1 MHTLVLSYS
10 NVHAS
15 SVSIRWAVSL
25 YVCLTRTSLAV
36 RSYLSAREG
45 LAAKRTQSDATPA
58 WNISAVALQPM
69 PVNRPQLAVHEWAAA
84 LDSA

>member
-1 MHTLVLSYS
+1 MGCQF
-10 NVHAS
+10 
-15 SVSIRWAVSL
+15 I
-25 YVCLTRTSLAV
+25 CLTRTSLAV